1 MERRLWVPM
10 RDNIVQ
16 LIKPT
21 WKIVRDLRWRHTCP
35 SEGKG
40 DPNMK
45 TLLFATAC
53 IVVISGPA
61 LACRGTTEFPE
72 VFTQL
77 EQSTISPERMD
88 ELIQRLSQGQ
98 AMHEEG
104 HSQGDGSKMGA
115 ALGIL
120 DEIKREIGE

>member
-1 MERRLWVPM
+1 
-10 RDNIVQ
+10 
-16 LIKPT
+16 
-21 WKIVRDLRWRHTCP
+21 
-35 SEGKG
+35 
-40 DPNMK
+40 MK

-53 IVVISGPA
+53 IVMISGPA
-61 LACRGTTEFPE
+61 LACRGTAEFPE
-72 VFTQL
+72 VSTQL
-77 EQSTISPERMD
+77 QQSTISPERLN

-120 DEIKREIGE
+120 DEVKKAIGQ